1 MPTTE
6 RKLLGTAAQVAAVFD
21 GKIRIEDMY
30 GEAGSA
36 LYHSF
41 TLRDN
46 AEIDELLSIA
56 GDRPGPVLELCCGS
70 GRITLPFLRRGY
82 EVVGLDSS
90 PHMLSLLS
98 DRLAEPD
105 NAPYARQLSTVDG
118 DMTEF
123 SLGREFGLVILGATA
138 IWNLDEDGRASLFR
152 SVREHL
158 TEDGRFLATVLTF
171 NGLEGATAPL
181 ENVSMFAAE
190 NAGGSMLCTFI
201 DYAEPTG
208 LRSTNIV
215 THTIVDGAIEDTAM
229 YTAWSYLAAPS
240 ALAAEVER
248 AGLRV
253 VAQHEVVSKHQIT
266 KNNTT
271 AGRRRLLFE
280 ISR

>member
-6 RKLLGTAAQVAAVFD
+6 HKLLGTAAQVAAVFD

-46 AEIDELLSIA
+46 AEIDELLSA
-56 GDRPGPVLELCCGS
+56 AADRSGPVLELCCGS
-70 GRITLPFLRRGY
+70 GRLTLPFLRRGY

-90 PHMLSLLS
+90 PHMLSLLA
-98 DRLAEPD
+98 DRLAEPE
-105 NAPYARQLSTVDG
+105 NASYAASLSTVDG
-118 DMTEF
+118 DMAEF
-123 SLGREFGLVILGATA
+123 SLGRRFGLIILGATA
-138 IWNLDEDGRASLFR
+138 IWNLDEAGRASLFR

-158 TEDGRFLATVLTF
+158 TEDGRFLVTVLTF
-171 NGLEGATAPL
+171 DGLETATAPL
-181 ENVSMFAAE
+181 ENVSIFAAQ
-190 NAGGSMLCTFI
+190 NDNGSMLCTFI

-215 THTIVDGAIEDTAM
+215 TQTIVDGAIADTAM

-240 ALAAEVER
+240 VLAEEVER

-253 VAQHEVVSKHQIT
+253 VAQHDVTSKHQIT
-266 KNNTT
+266 NNNTT

-280 ISR
+280 VAL